1 MKKIK
6 VNRIDELNKK
16 YVVTLGNGSQH
27 HFNSIRKAEAF
38 QNKTN
43 KFLTELLYQ
52 VNQLYSDLFQVY
64 RQCWGYFTPT
74 ESTHNFKYF
83 SSGDKIKKDFEN
95 IDSLLTALTENQHRK
110 TSYYRV
116 YADFRIIHESI
127 INICTS
133 LNNVIQSKSI
143 TFLNIRINQFIT
155 NANHLNNSIQNYATT
170 TTNHPITYDRNATAL
185 IHSLIISQ
193 SA

>member
-6 VNRIDELNKK
+6 VNRIDAINNS
-16 YVVTLGNGSQH
+16 YVLTLGNGSQH
-27 HFNSIRKAEAF
+27 HFDSKRKAEAF

-43 KFLTELLYQ
+43 KYLTELLYQ
-52 VNQLYSDLFQVY
+52 VNQLYSDLFQTY

-74 ESTHNFKYF
+74 QNIKQFKYF
-83 SSGDKIKKDFEN
+83 SNGDNIKKDFEI

-110 TSYYRV
+110 KSYYRV
-116 YADFRIIHESI
+116 YADFRMIHESI

-143 TFLNIRINQFIT
+143 TFFKIMPQPP
-155 NANHLNNSIQNYATT
+155 QTT
-170 TTNHPITYDRNATAL
+170 
-185 IHSLIISQ
+185 
-193 SA
+193 